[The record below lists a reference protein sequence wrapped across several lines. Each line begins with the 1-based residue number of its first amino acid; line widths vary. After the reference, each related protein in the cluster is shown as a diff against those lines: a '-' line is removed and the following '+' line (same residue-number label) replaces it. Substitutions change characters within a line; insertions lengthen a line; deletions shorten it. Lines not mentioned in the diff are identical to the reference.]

1 MTTDMTDRSER
12 VRVLVL
18 FGTRPEAIKMAP
30 VISALKKTPGL
41 SPIVC
46 FTGQHRAMA
55 LSVMD
60 VFGITPDIDLNVMKP
75 GQTLEGLTAD
85 LMMALQPVFEEFKPD
100 LVLVQGDTTTAMV
113 GALAAFYRRIPVAHV
128 EAGLRTGDM
137 NQPWPEEANR
147 RIIALMTK
155 RHYTPTKL
163 ATDNLLRE
171 GVPATDIVETGNPVV
186 DALLFMRNRL
196 HTDDALRQKMLRMFD
211 WINPGKKLLLVTGH
225 RRESFGKGFEE
236 ICLAIR
242 EIADTTGAE
251 VVYPV
256 HLNPNVREPVNR
268 ILGAASNV
276 RLLEPL
282 AYDEFIYL
290 MDKSDLILTD
300 SGGIQEEAP
309 SFGKPVLI
317 MRETSERREAV
328 DAGVARLVGTNAKRI
343 VEETQKLL
351 LDPSAYSAMA
361 RVHNPFGDGTT
372 SLQIAE
378 DILKNASDW

>member
-1 MTTDMTDRSER
+1 

-30 VISALKKTPGL
+30 VISMLKKTQGI

-46 FTGQHRAMA
+46 FTGQHREMA
-55 LSVMD
+55 LSVME
-60 VFGITPDIDLNVMKP
+60 VFGIAPDIDLNLMKP

-85 LMMALQPVFEEFKPD
+85 LMTALQPVFDEYNPQM
-100 LVLVQGDTTTAMV
+100 VLVQGDTTTAMV
-113 GALAAFYRRIPVAHV
+113 GALAAFYRNVPIGHV

-137 NQPWPEEANR
+137 KQPWPEEANR
-147 RIIALMTK
+147 RIIGLLAQ
-155 RHYTPTKL
+155 RHYTPTNL

-171 GVPATDIVETGNPVV
+171 GISSSDIVETGNPVV
-186 DALLFMRNRL
+186 DALLFIRNRL
-196 HTDDALRQKMLRMFD
+196 HSEESLRQKMAEVFQ
-211 WINPGKKLLLVTGH
+211 WISPKKKLVLVTGH

-242 EIADTTGAE
+242 EIADRTDAE
-251 VVYPV
+251 IVYPV

-268 ILGAASNV
+268 ILDSASNV

-290 MDKSDLILTD
+290 MDKCDLILTD

-317 MRETSERREAV
+317 MRETSERREAI
-328 DAGVARLVGTNAKRI
+328 DAGVARLVGANAERI
-343 VEETQKLL
+343 VSEALRLL
-351 LDPSAYSAMA
+351 SDASAYGDMA
-361 RVHNPFGDGTT
+361 RVHNPFGDGTA

-378 DILKNASDW
+378 DILRYASVS

>member
-1 MTTDMTDRSER
+1 M
-12 VRVLVL
+12 RVLIL

-30 VISALKKTPGL
+30 VISVLRNTPGIT
-41 SPIVC
+41 PIVC

-55 LSVMD
+55 LSVME

-85 LMMALQPVFEEFKPD
+85 LMMALQPVFEEQKPD
-100 LVLVQGDTTTAMV
+100 MVLVQGDTTTAMV
-113 GALAAFYRRIPVAHV
+113 GALAAFYRHVPVGHV

-137 NQPWPEEANR
+137 GQPWPEEANR
-147 RIIALMTK
+147 RIIGIMAK
-155 RHYTPTKL
+155 RHYTPTRL
-163 ATDNLLRE
+163 ASENLRRE
-171 GVPATDIVETGNPVV
+171 GVSDSDIIETGNPVV

-196 HTDDALRQKMLRMFD
+196 QTEAALREKMASVFD
-211 WINPGKKLLLVTGH
+211 WINPVKKLVLVTGH

-242 EIADTTGAE
+242 EIADSTDAD

-256 HLNPNVREPVNR
+256 HLNPNVREPVKR
-268 ILGAASNV
+268 ILGSASNV

-309 SFGKPVLI
+309 SFGTPVLI
-317 MRETSERREAV
+317 MRETSERREAI
-328 DAGVARLVGTNAKRI
+328 DAGVARLVGANAERI
-343 VEETQKLL
+343 VEETRKLL
-351 LDPSAYSAMA
+351 LDEAAYSAMS
-361 RVHNPFGDGTT
+361 RVHNPFGDGTA
-372 SLQIAE
+372 SLKIAE
-378 DILKNASDW
+378 DILKNASAS